1 MPYEQDGGRE
11 KVRIGAGYVEK
22 TASCATALL
31 NIQYITY
38 NLKWIILQI
47 GIMSKSCEKKH
58 RQKMREKDAKYLER
72 EIAPD
77 SASQQRRLYG
87 YCVEWA
93 GTAAYF
99 DAVHVSEHGTGDRRL
114 L

>member
-31 NIQYITY
+31 N

-77 SASQQRRLYG
+77 SAPQQG
-87 YCVEWA
+87 
-93 GTAAYF
+93 
-99 DAVHVSEHGTGDRRL
+99 
-114 L
+114 